1 MSPVSRGRKGK
12 KQQRGPATGRS
23 RGDRSNAGLD
33 GFEGLYAEMLRAF
46 RPLVKVIDPLEVE
59 VFASDLV
66 GAWWRQLPPGE
77 DAEMVFG
84 LGAID
89 HAARAGT
96 REALALLRALA
107 AVGVTAE
114 QREAASTAA
123 AALAAGGRAEP
134 PWAGQIGRV
143 RVGECWRLAD
153 VYGDQASLLVMFGY
167 GRRRHG
173 LVALVDF
180 NHLGGW
186 VKDLFVTAEPARTLR
201 ELRKATLSEP
211 LTRLE
216 QVDPAAARGLLE
228 DGLAATDATWQPEVS
243 QELRQYRAL
252 ALARCRAMPEPARSG
267 EPDRE
272 IGEAEPEAIVAEFL
286 ASSQAGDLP
295 DSDAA
300 RRCARLSPRGCGGLA
315 SAPACP
321 PRQSPSSARSRATAA
336 RTSRSCTTRR
346 RTPRLCG
353 CSCRAWTPAAAWTAC
368 RMRSTAGCSPCRSSA
383 PGSATRTSWNWT
395 LGTVTSGA
403 C

>member
-123 AALAAGGRAEP
+123 ATPARVGGAGGLQPSRRLGQGPVRHRGTGPHAAGAAQGHAVGAADETRAGRPGRSAGAAGGRPRGDRCHLAAGGEP
-134 PWAGQIGRV
+134 G
-143 RVGECWRLAD
+143 
-153 VYGDQASLLVMFGY
+153 
-167 GRRRHG
+167 
-173 LVALVDF
+173 
-180 NHLGGW
+180 
-186 VKDLFVTAEPARTLR
+186 
-201 ELRKATLSEP
+201 
-211 LTRLE
+211 
-216 QVDPAAARGLLE
+216 AAAVPGAGAGPLP
-228 DGLAATDATWQPEVS
+228 GH
-243 QELRQYRAL
+243 
-252 ALARCRAMPEPARSG
+252 AR
-267 EPDRE
+267 
-272 IGEAEPEAIVAEFL
+272 
-286 ASSQAGDLP
+286 
-295 DSDAA
+295 
-300 RRCARLSPRGCGGLA
+300 
-315 SAPACP
+315 ACP
-321 PRQSPSSARSRATAA
+321 VRRA
-336 RTSRSCTTRR
+336 
-346 RTPRLCG
+346 
-353 CSCRAWTPAAAWTAC
+353 
-368 RMRSTAGCSPCRSSA
+368 
-383 PGSATRTSWNWT
+383 
-395 LGTVTSGA
+395 
-403 C
+403 

>member
-153 VYGDQASLLVMFGY
+153 VYVDQ
-167 GRRRHG
+167 
-173 LVALVDF
+173 
-180 NHLGGW
+180 
-186 VKDLFVTAEPARTLR
+186 
-201 ELRKATLSEP
+201 
-211 LTRLE
+211 
-216 QVDPAAARGLLE
+216 AAARGLLE

-272 IGEAEPEAIVAEFL
+272 IGEAEREAIVAEFL

-300 RRCARLSPRGCGGLA
+300 RRCARL
-315 SAPACP
+315 
-321 PRQSPSSARSRATAA
+321 
-336 RTSRSCTTRR
+336 
-346 RTPRLCG
+346 
-353 CSCRAWTPAAAWTAC
+353 
-368 RMRSTAGCSPCRSSA
+368 
-383 PGSATRTSWNWT
+383 
-395 LGTVTSGA
+395 
-403 C
+403 